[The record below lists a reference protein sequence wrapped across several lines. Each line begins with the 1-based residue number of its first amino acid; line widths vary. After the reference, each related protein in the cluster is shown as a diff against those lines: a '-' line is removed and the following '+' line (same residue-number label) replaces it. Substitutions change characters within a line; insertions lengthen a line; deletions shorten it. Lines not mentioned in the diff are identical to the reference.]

1 VYKAIAS
8 TGYTIVVK
16 ILNLDGD
23 DDKSICK
30 EIEILRTIR
39 HPNIVTYYGTVTDE
53 ESSVV
58 WVPNLFLSLLLSLVL
73 IYSMI
78 TFRY

>member
-39 HPNIVTYYGTVTDE
+39 HPNIVPYYGTVTDE

-58 WVPNLFLSLLLSLVL
+58 WVP
-73 IYSMI
+73 
-78 TFRY
+78 TFRCLLPSPSTNRCHDNF